1 MVFAFLDPRP
11 GRSRAVRLAWLMVPA
26 CAFLGLL
33 AFGLLSTGESLE
45 PGDEAPS
52 FEAPVLGE
60 DSTIALSD
68 YEGAPLVV
76 NFWASWCEPCKE
88 EAPLLNRAERI
99 YGDDVEFLGVD
110 IRDSL
115 TDALAFSRASGM
127 RYPSV
132 RDESLDIYNDYGLT
146 GQPETFFID
155 QDGVIVDHVS
165 GPFTRADD
173 LLSRID
179 LLARRDA

>member
-1 MVFAFLDPRP
+1 MVFSVLNPRP

-33 AFGLLSTGESLE
+33 AFGLLRAGGTPG
-45 PGDEAPS
+45 PGDEAPP
-52 FEAPVLGE
+52 FEAPILGE
-60 DSTIALSD
+60 DSTIALAD
-68 YEGAPLVV
+68 YEGTPVVV
-76 NFWASWCEPCKE
+76 NFWASWCEPCKD

-99 YGDDVEFLGVD
+99 YGDDVKFLGVD

-115 TDALAFSRASGM
+115 TDALEFSRTSGM

-132 RDESLDIYNDYGLT
+132 RDETLDIYNAYGLT

-179 LLARRDA
+179 LLARRNA